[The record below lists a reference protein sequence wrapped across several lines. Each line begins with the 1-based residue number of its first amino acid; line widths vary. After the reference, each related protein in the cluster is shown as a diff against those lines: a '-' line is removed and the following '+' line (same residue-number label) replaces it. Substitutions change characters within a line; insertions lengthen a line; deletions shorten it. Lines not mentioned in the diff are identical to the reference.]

1 MSEERRKRQQERER
15 QEQTADY
22 GKLFRKLAIA
32 VLIAAAFAAAYYLG
46 TRKRTSR
53 LDGFAKCMATK
64 GAKMYGLYW
73 CPHCEEQKE
82 MFGSAFRYVNYV
94 ECGIKGERKEEPS
107 CIQAGVK
114 QFPTWEFPGGERHEG
129 TLPLTTLAQKTGCSL
144 P

>member
-1 MSEERRKRQQERER
+1 MSEERRKRQQERDR
-15 QEQTADY
+15 QELPADY

-32 VLIAAAFAAAYYLG
+32 VLIAAAFATAYYLG
-46 TRKRTSR
+46 TRKRVSR
-53 LDGFAKCMATK
+53 LDGFAKCTATK

-82 MFGSAFRYVNYV
+82 MFESAFRYVNYV

-107 CIQAGVK
+107 CVQAGVK
-114 QFPTWEFPGGERHEG
+114 QFPTWEFTGGERHEG